1 MSAFEVTTGPGVILG
16 QNYFQ
21 LFGPALD
28 DLFFKKNCFIK
39 NNREKVPFFILQF
52 LAKSITRSNIL
63 NVKIKIKNE
72 RKEKEIELLVE
83 TNFRSFFFY
92 FYFNIQ
98 SVASGYTFCH

>member
-1 MSAFEVTTGPGVILG
+1 MGCSKLRCP
-16 QNYFQ
+16 
-21 LFGPALD
+21 
-28 DLFFKKNCFIK
+28 FIIVY
-39 NNREKVPFFILQF
+39 REKVPFFILQF
-52 LAKSITRSNIL
+52 LANRITRSNIL